1 MTYALDEIAPLIKE
15 WTINIRLPEVV
26 AEMTRRYYYKALI
39 EQNDLSKQAE
49 IYKCKND
56 PAHWFNQW
64 IWTYDPR
71 GMSFGLP
78 ANIPFVLRPKQV
90 ELVDWLIERENSQT
104 HGSVSYTHLTLP
116 TILLV

>member
-56 PAHWFNQW
+56 PAHWFNQ
-64 IWTYDPR
+64 
-71 GMSFGLP
+71 
-78 ANIPFVLRPKQV
+78 
-90 ELVDWLIERENSQT
+90 
-104 HGSVSYTHLTLP
+104 
-116 TILLV
+116 